1 MPAVRKL
8 VFAAPLA
15 LTLGLTAPAHAA
27 PAKTPTALSYKGN
40 AVYELRIYDAMPG
53 KFDALNARFRD
64 HTLKLFAKHG
74 MTSVA
79 YWSEEGSANGRL
91 VYVLAYPSREAREAS
106 WTAFRADPEWQ
117 AAQGASEANGKL
129 VEKVTSSF
137 MKMTDYSPA
146 LAVKP

>member
-1 MPAVRKL
+1 MA
-8 VFAAPLA
+8 LA
-15 LTLGLTAPAHAA
+15 LAVSTHAAAA
-27 PAKTPTALSYKGN
+27 PAKPATTFSHKEN
-40 AVYELRIYDAMPG
+40 AVYELRIYDAKPG

-91 VYVLAYPSREAREAS
+91 VYVLAYSSREAREAS

-117 AAQGASEANGKL
+117 AAKSASEANGEL

-137 MKMTDYSPA
+137 LKMTDYSPA
-146 LAVKP
+146 LTVKP